1 MKLKD
6 FKLLRETS
14 LVLNE
19 KTRGCRNMIID
30 ENLTLIYLVKEKSK
44 NEKFD
49 IKKLKI
55 DDEIIFFTKDNLGT
69 KKYPCIYE
77 SVDIGKIT
85 KITEKSIFVY
95 SHRLSKDKVIGY
107 IEKEDENVKTKQI

>member
-6 FKLLRETS
+6 FKLLKETS
-14 LVLNE
+14 VILNE
-19 KTRGCRNMIID
+19 KTRGCRNRIID

-49 IKKLKI
+49 VEKLKI

-77 SVDIGKIT
+77 CVDYGKIT

-95 SHRLSKDKVIGY
+95 SHRLSKDKVIGT
-107 IEKEDENVKTKQI
+107 IERKVENVKAK